1 MVSSII
7 NDKATIKRGL
17 SDDDKKKVLS
27 VLYYYDVRYYHSY
40 YYITLPGLQFK

>member
-17 SDDDKKKVLS
+17 SNDDKKKVLS

-40 YYITLPGLQFK
+40 YYITLPGL